1 MAQFEAGD
9 RIKIG
14 TALNY
19 NTVAELDVIESAMKR
34 LEITSSDLVFMTL
47 KLLSDIDQIQENLD
61 NQMGTDQGA
70 LNKAGPLAWSDYKFK
85 PMISLLREKVEKLG
99 RILDL
104 VPDFTSLDNLSKQ
117 YGLSGSVVGRLG
129 RN

>member
-9 RIKIG
+9 RIRIG

-34 LEITSSDLVFMTL
+34 LEITSSDLVSMTL

-104 VPDFTSLDNLSKQ
+104 APDFTSLDNLSKQ

>member
-9 RIKIG
+9 RIRIG

-34 LEITSSDLVFMTL
+34 LEITSSDLVSMTL

>member
-1 MAQFEAGD
+1 MSQFEGTD
-9 RIKIG
+9 RIRIG

-19 NTVAELDVIESAMKR
+19 NTVAELDAIELAMRK
-34 LEITSSDLVFMTL
+34 LETTSSDLVVTAL
-47 KLLSDIDQIQENLD
+47 SLLFDIDQIQENLD

-70 LNKAGPLAWSDYKFK
+70 LNKAGPLEWSDYKFK
-85 PMISLLREKVEKLG
+85 PMISLLRVKMEKLG